1 MFKRIYQSQI
11 ARGSLLIFIANT
23 SVNFGNFLYN
33 LLMARL
39 LGKADYG
46 VLGSLLSLL
55 VIVGLPLSILNLH
68 LIKAVSAY
76 SGVGKIGKIKS
87 LYQDLSW
94 KFLGFGLL
102 VTIILLVLTPLLT
115 GFLHLDNMVPL
126 ILIAVFSSAGGISV
140 LYNSILNGL
149 LAFGYLAFNGIGEII
164 VKLVSSVALTFY
176 FGFIGAVIGSALGGI
191 FRLAAGILELKSI
204 FRKTVREKS
213 RFALL
218 NLKDIMPV
226 VVATLILNSIIN
238 IDIILVRHFFP
249 DAVSGEYVALSTVSK
264 IIFYAT
270 TPLITI
276 MFPYISKKKAAREP
290 YILALFTGLT
300 FALFISLIVIFIFS
314 FFPETIIG
322 LLFGKEFLKI
332 ISHLVH
338 FGFFIVFYNLNAILT
353 FFFLS
358 VSYNRI
364 LYFLLFFPL
373 LQVVLL
379 AMFHQDLTQIIN
391 VNIIINLFYLFFAL
405 IYLYR
410 RESEEIYSIIRK
422 IRAYTIHV

>member
-115 GFLHLDNMVPL
+115 GFLHLDNMVTL
-126 ILIAVFSSAGGISV
+126 IMIAVFSSAGGISV

-149 LAFGYLAFNGIGEII
+149 LAFGYLAINGIGEII

-249 DAVSGEYVALSTVSK
+249 DAVSGNTLPCRLSPK
-264 IIFYAT
+264 
-270 TPLITI
+270 
-276 MFPYISKKKAAREP
+276 
-290 YILALFTGLT
+290 
-300 FALFISLIVIFIFS
+300 
-314 FFPETIIG
+314 
-322 LLFGKEFLKI
+322 
-332 ISHLVH
+332 
-338 FGFFIVFYNLNAILT
+338 
-353 FFFLS
+353 
-358 VSYNRI
+358 
-364 LYFLLFFPL
+364 LFFMPPHL
-373 LQVVLL
+373 
-379 AMFHQDLTQIIN
+379 
-391 VNIIINLFYLFFAL
+391 
-405 IYLYR
+405 
-410 RESEEIYSIIRK
+410 
-422 IRAYTIHV
+422 

>member
-11 ARGSLLIFIANT
+11 ARGSLLIFIANS

-126 ILIAVFSSAGGISV
+126 ILIAVFSSAGG
-140 LYNSILNGL
+140 
-149 LAFGYLAFNGIGEII
+149 
-164 VKLVSSVALTFY
+164 SS
-176 FGFIGAVIGSALGGI
+176 LGGI

-358 VSYNRI
+358 ASYNRI

-379 AMFHQDLTQIIN
+379 AFFHNSLTQIIN
-391 VNIIINLFYLFFAL
+391 VNIVVNLLFLFFAL

>member
-11 ARGSLLIFIANT
+11 ARGSLLIFIANS

-102 VTIILLVLTPLLT
+102 VTIILLILTPLLT

-140 LYNSILNGL
+140 LYNSIL
-149 LAFGYLAFNGIGEII
+149 NGIGEII

-290 YILALFTGLT
+290 YILALFSGLT

-358 VSYNRI
+358 ASYNRI

-405 IYLYR
+405 IYLYS

>member
-102 VTIILLVLTPLLT
+102 VTIILFVLTPLLT

-218 NLKDIMPV
+218 NLKDM
-226 VVATLILNSIIN
+226 AHQNN

-290 YILALFTGLT
+290 YILALFSGLT